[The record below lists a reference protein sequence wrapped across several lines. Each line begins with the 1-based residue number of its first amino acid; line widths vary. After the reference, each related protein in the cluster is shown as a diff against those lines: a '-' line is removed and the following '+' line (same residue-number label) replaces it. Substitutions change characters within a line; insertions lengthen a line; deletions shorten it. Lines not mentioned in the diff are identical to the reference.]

1 MAGHLLIMVSM
12 YLSLGAVAGFAA
24 GLLGVGGGTLI
35 VPGLLLIFGL
45 DGVSDSVVTHLA
57 LGTSFACIVFTAFS
71 SVRTHYRLGSVDW
84 KVVAAMTPGIV
95 LGALF
100 GSAWASLVPGW
111 WLRLVYVLFLC
122 FVAAQ
127 MLLNARPQGGR
138 DLPRPL
144 GLTAVGSGIGVI
156 SSFLGIG
163 GGTMTVPFMTWCQVD
178 LRRAV
183 GTSAALGLPM
193 AVAGAVGYAING
205 LHSPGLPSFSLGY
218 IYLPAL
224 GALVLAS
231 VSTAPLG
238 ARAAHRLSVPVLR
251 RIFSLLFFF
260 LAAQM
265 AGRLLA

>member
-1 MAGHLLIMVSM
+1 MTSHIFAMVSL

-45 DGVSDSVVTHLA
+45 DGVSDSVTTHLA
-57 LGTSFACIVFTAFS
+57 LGTSFACIVFTAVS
-71 SVRTHYRLGSVDW
+71 SVRTHYRLGSVDGR
-84 KVVAAMTPGIV
+84 VVASMAPGIV
-95 LGALF
+95 VGALF
-100 GSAWASLVPGW
+100 GSAWVSLVPGW

-122 FVAAQ
+122 FVATQ
-127 MLLNARPQGGR
+127 MLLNARPRGER
-138 DLPRPL
+138 LLPRPW

-163 GGTMTVPFMTWCQVD
+163 GGTMTVPFMTWCRVE

-183 GTSAALGLPM
+183 GTSAALGIPM
-193 AVAGAVGYAING
+193 AIAGAVGYAVNG
-205 LHSPGLPSFSLGY
+205 MQARGLPPYSIGY

-224 GALVLAS
+224 AVLVLAL

-238 ARAAHRLSVPVLR
+238 ARAAHKLPIPVLR
-251 RIFSLLFFF
+251 RIFALLFFF

-265 AGRLLA
+265 GGRLLA